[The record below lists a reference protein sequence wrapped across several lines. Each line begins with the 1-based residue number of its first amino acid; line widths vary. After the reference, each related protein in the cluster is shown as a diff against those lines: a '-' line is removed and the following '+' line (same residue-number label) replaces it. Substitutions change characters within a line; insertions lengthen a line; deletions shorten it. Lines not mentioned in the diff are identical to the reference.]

1 MPEGAS
7 IVTKAYDLA
16 LWLLP
21 RVTVAIYL
29 SHYTT
34 ARTAR
39 HAPALPAPSARR
51 NTPPPV
57 RQARKRPSPDGS
69 CAKNVSW
76 HGDWASCHN
85 TRHDRRSGRD
95 GDAP

>member
-1 MPEGAS
+1 M
-7 IVTKAYDLA
+7 TKAYDLA

-39 HAPALPAPSARR
+39 HAPALPDPSDRR
-51 NTPPPV
+51 NT
-57 RQARKRPSPDGS
+57 RPT
-69 CAKNVSW
+69 V
-76 HGDWASCHN
+76 
-85 TRHDRRSGRD
+85 
-95 GDAP
+95 